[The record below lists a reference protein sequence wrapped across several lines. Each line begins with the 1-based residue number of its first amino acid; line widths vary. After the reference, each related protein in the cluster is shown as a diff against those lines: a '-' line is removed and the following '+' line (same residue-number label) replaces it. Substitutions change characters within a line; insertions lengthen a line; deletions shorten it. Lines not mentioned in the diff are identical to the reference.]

1 MIENAGK
8 EKDRGMLATVFGL
21 AALLFGASAV
31 FGQLKDALNTIWEV
45 EPKPGGGIRRFV
57 VQRFLSFTM
66 VLGVGFL
73 LLASLII
80 SAGLAAFGR
89 FLSGRLP
96 GGDEVWYVLNG
107 LIAFAVIT
115 AVFALLFKYLPDRRI
130 PWRHVWLGAAFTA
143 FLFTIGKF
151 AIGFYLG
158 RSAVASTYGAAGSVV
173 VLLLWIYYSGL
184 IFFFG
189 AEFTEVH
196 ARRSDEKSMNR
207 SRSRAPIIEVTPSP
221 PMLPEYAGGAVARP
235 ERRHRGSGGATVA
248 TGVAA
253 LAAGAIV
260 GSLATVVSAI
270 KHLRKL
276 LSH

>member
-1 MIENAGK
+1 
-8 EKDRGMLATVFGL
+8 
-21 AALLFGASAV
+21 
-31 FGQLKDALNTIWEV
+31 
-45 EPKPGGGIRRFV
+45 
-57 VQRFLSFTM
+57 M

-96 GGDEVWYVLNG
+96 GGDDVWYVLNG

-130 PWRHVWLGAAFTA
+130 PWRHVWLGAASTA

-158 RSAVASTYGAAGSVV
+158 RSAVATTYGAAGSVV
-173 VLLLWIYYSGL
+173 VLLLWIYYSSL

-196 ARRSDEKSMNR
+196 ARRSAEKSLDR
-207 SRSRAPIIEVTPSP
+207 SRSGAPIIEVVPSP
-221 PMLPEYAGGAVARP
+221 PMLPEYTGGAVAHS
-235 ERRHRGSGGATVA
+235 ERRHRGSSGVIVA

-253 LAAGAIV
+253 LAAGAIL

-270 KHLRKL
+270 KHVRKL
-276 LSH
+276 LPH